1 MDLYQRREMSS
12 GFQLAVRG
20 GSTQTQPVAGSD
32 IRILLLEGIH
42 EAAVESLAVSGY
54 SNVERLTRSLAG
66 SDLLDAIG
74 DVDFVGIRSR
84 THIDAAAVTAAKKLK
99 AIGCFC
105 IGTNQVDLDGARRL
119 GIPVFNAPFSN
130 TRSVAEL
137 AIADIILLMRG
148 IPEKA
153 ARAHRG
159 EWAKTARHAHEVRG
173 KCLGIVGYGRIG
185 SQLGI
190 LAEGMGMR
198 VLYYDIEHKLPLG
211 NAAPTNTLE
220 ELFAEADVVSLHI
233 PETPATRN
241 IIDAEAIRAMRPGSL
256 LINAARGTVVDIDA
270 LARGLESGH
279 LGGAAIDVFPVEP
292 KSNQET
298 FESPLREFD
307 NVILT
312 PHIGGATEEA
322 QYNIAREVV
331 AKLVKYNDNGS
342 TVSAVNFP
350 QVTIPDHEDHRRI
363 LHIHR
368 NEPGVME
375 QINRIFSNRGVN
387 VAAQYLETHAD
398 VGYVVMD
405 IELDD
410 AGSLLNEL
418 RAISATIR
426 VRLLH

>member
-1 MDLYQRREMSS
+1 
-12 GFQLAVRG
+12 
-20 GSTQTQPVAGSD
+20 VAGNQT
-32 IRILLLEGIH
+32 RILLLEGIH
-42 EAAVESLAVSGY
+42 EAAVESFAAAGY
-54 SNVERLTRSLAG
+54 SYVERLTHSLTG
-66 SDLLDAIG
+66 SDLTDAID
-74 DVDFVGIRSR
+74 DVDLIGIRSR
-84 THIDAAAVTAAKKLK
+84 TQIDATVLGAAKKLK

-105 IGTNQVDLDGARRL
+105 IGTNQVDLDSARRM

-148 IPEKA
+148 IPEKS

-159 EWAKTARHAHEVRG
+159 EWAKTARNAYEVRG

-190 LAEGMGMR
+190 LAEGLGMR

-211 NAAPTNTLE
+211 NAAAVNSLQ
-220 ELFAEADVVSLHI
+220 ELFAEADVVSLHV
-233 PETPATRN
+233 PETPVTRN
-241 IIDAEAIRAMRPGSL
+241 IIDADAMKAMRPGSL
-256 LINAARGTVVDIDA
+256 LINAARGSVVDIEA
-270 LARGLESGH
+270 LALALETGH
-279 LGGAAIDVFPVEP
+279 IGGAAIDVFPVEP

-331 AKLVKYNDNGS
+331 AKLVRYNDNGS

-350 QVTIPDHEDHRRI
+350 QVTIPDHENHRRI
-363 LHIHR
+363 LHIHK

-375 QINRIFSNRGVN
+375 QINRVFSTRGVN
-387 VAAQYLETHAD
+387 VAAQYLETQAD

-410 AGSLLNEL
+410 AGPLLDEL
-418 RAISATIR
+418 RAIPATIR